1 MSTKRAQFLEY
12 EGSNFL
18 RQRLVLATLTGRAV
32 KIDRIRARDD
42 DPGLHEAEAGF
53 IRLLDKLTNGSKI
66 EVNET
71 GTSLSY
77 QPGSLLGGRVEHQC
91 SLTRGVGYWLEPIL
105 TLAPFCKDP
114 LHLALSGVTNHH
126 LDPSPDMI
134 KSSCLPVLKRFL
146 LDDAGLELS
155 VKKRGAP
162 PGGGGLVVFKC
173 PVKKSLRPV
182 QVSDQGKIKRI
193 RGVAWAV
200 RVSPSVVNR
209 MVEVAK
215 GLLLQFLPDIYIYT
229 DHVTGANSGKSPGFG
244 LTLTAETTTG
254 ATLTAEYCNGHVSHA
269 DGGGSRAV
277 PEDVAEKAAHLL
289 MEEIF
294 RGGCADSL
302 SQSLSVILMGLTPP
316 DVSKC
321 VLGPLSPYTV
331 QCLRH
336 VRDFMDLTFKL
347 ETFQNKDDMEEDE
360 DLRLGADKVMLTCV
374 GVGYTNMNKKT
385 S

>member
-1 MSTKRAQFLEY
+1 MKGKQFLEY
-12 EGSNFL
+12 EGSNYL
-18 RQRLVLATLTGRAV
+18 RQRLVLATLTGRAI
-32 KIDRIRARDD
+32 KINKIRARDD
-42 DPGLHEAEAGF
+42 DPGLHEREAGF
-53 IRLLDKLTNGSKI
+53 IRLIDKLTNGSKI

-77 QPGSLLGGRVEHQC
+77 QPGSLLGGKVEHQC
-91 SLTRGVGYWLEPIL
+91 SLTRGVGYWLEPVL
-105 TLAPFCKDP
+105 ALAPFCKDP
-114 LHLALSGVTNHH
+114 LHLSLSGVTNHH

-134 KSSCLPVLKRFL
+134 KASLLPVLKRFI
-146 LDDAGLELS
+146 LDDEGLELT
-155 VKKRGAP
+155 VKKRGAA
-162 PGGGGLVVFKC
+162 PGGGGLVLFKC

-182 QVSDQGKIKRI
+182 QVMEQGKIKRV

-229 DHVTGANSGKSPGFG
+229 DHATGANSGKSPGFG

-254 ATLTAEYCNGHVSHA
+254 VMLSAEYCHGA
-269 DGGGSRAV
+269 DQGTRAV
-277 PEDVAEKAAHLL
+277 PEDIAEKAAHLL

-294 RGGCADSL
+294 RGGCCDSV
-302 SQSLSVILMGLTPP
+302 SQSLAVTMMGLTPP
-316 DVSKC
+316 DVSKH
-321 VLGPLSPYTV
+321 VTGPLSPYTV

-347 ETFQNKDDMEEDE
+347 ETFKNKDELDEEQE
-360 DLRLGADKVMLTCV
+360 LRLGADKVMLTCV
-374 GVGYTNMNKKT
+374 GTGYTNMNKKT
-385 S
+385 A

>member
-1 MSTKRAQFLEY
+1 MSTKRAQFIEY

-18 RQRLVLATLTGRAV
+18 RQRLVLATLTGRAI
-32 KIDRIRARDD
+32 KITKIRARDD
-42 DPGLHEAEAGF
+42 DPGLHDAEAGF
-53 IRLLDKLTNGSKI
+53 IRLLDKLTNGSKV

-71 GTSLSY
+71 GTTL
-77 QPGSLLGGRVEHQC
+77 QFVPGSLLGGRVEHQC
-91 SLTRGVGYWLEPIL
+91 ALTRGVGYYLEPIL
-105 TLAPFCKDP
+105 ALAPFCKTP
-114 LHLALSGVTNHH
+114 LHLALSGVTQHK

-134 KSSCLPVLKRFL
+134 KSSCLPVLKRFI
-146 LDDAGLELS
+146 LDDEGLEIS
-155 VKKRGAP
+155 VKKRGAAP
-162 PGGGGLVVFKC
+162 LGGGMVVFRC
-173 PVKKSLRPV
+173 PVKKALRPV
-182 QVSDQGKIKRI
+182 QVTDQGKIKRI

-254 ATLTAEYCNGHVSHA
+254 VMLTAEYCNGHVKE
-269 DGGGSRAV
+269 SRAV
-277 PEDVAEKAAHLL
+277 PEDIAEKAAHLL

-294 RGGCADSL
+294 RGGCCDSL
-302 SQSLSVILMGLTPP
+302 SQGLNVILMGLTPP
-316 DVSKC
+316 DVSKS
-321 VLGPLSPYTV
+321 VMGPLSPYTV

-347 ETFQNKDDMEEDE
+347 ETYNSKEDDMGDEEEDN
-360 DLRLGADKVMLTCV
+360 LKLGADKVMLTCV
-374 GVGYTNMNKKT
+374 GTGYTNMNKKT